1 MRMNV
6 DGGGAA
12 TEGPATFVL
21 RAISDLRA
29 SGSGKSGRLRPMP
42 QTGPAPCSGH
52 AKAHPDQIDSVFEE
66 TEPGCALDSMRL
78 SHFLRRTGAH
88 FGGKCS
94 SAAGEPAEEPSDMRA
109 LREEVEN
116 LRGEVR
122 RLTRLVALTRT
133 RNEREPRKPA
143 AAELRR
149 ATMGHERATER
160 FNDAASHL
168 VRTVSGAEASRDW
181 ERTDEAVAGL
191 IVALSKQIPLRR
203 ELAGARG
210 AAANRVRHIRALE
223 RAEKER
229 RAIRRLLARRW
240 WKFGLG

>member
-1 MRMNV
+1 MALDRFGRTLADRKREQQSRHADVLRRSSHPMRMNV
-6 DGGGAA
+6 DGGGTA

-21 RAISDLRA
+21 QAISDLRA
-29 SGSGKSGRLRPMP
+29 SGSGTSGRFRPMA
-42 QTGPAPCSGH
+42 QTGPAPCRGH
-52 AKAHPDQIDSVFEE
+52 AN
-66 TEPGCALDSMRL
+66 
-78 SHFLRRTGAH
+78 
-88 FGGKCS
+88 
-94 SAAGEPAEEPSDMRA
+94 AAGEPAEDPADMRA
-109 LREEVEN
+109 LREDVEN

-122 RLTRLVALTRT
+122 RLTRLVVLTRT
-133 RNEREPRKPA
+133 RNEREPRKPVT
-143 AAELRR
+143 AELRR
-149 ATMGHERATER
+149 ATMAHERATAR
-160 FNDAASHL
+160 FDDAASHL
-168 VRTVSGAEASRDW
+168 VRTVSGAEARRDW